1 LASEV
6 RARVLAQGTFA
17 YDIDDEEWLETKD
30 KNALSAS
37 EKSRRARMKAETLG
51 SRSASSPELLETLIP
66 DLCSTGRS
74 GGVYEFGRGIG
85 RYHADMAGLLE
96 AVRTHIESADRDDL
110 SLIWVRGLLSGWRD
124 TDPDAVETFLDKA
137 INDVVWRNWFVE
149 LQVQADLDTR
159 AVDRLL
165 RVLDDGHCPTWQF
178 TYLAIGRSTDP
189 LTVSQIT
196 AIANKLVLRPD
207 RGLFTAIKL
216 LAMVIYCADKKDEQ
230 YKHELG
236 KALPEF
242 LGRVDWSLMN
252 VDRTHIDHDLSVV
265 LEFFLQSAESEE
277 QIAPVIS
284 RMLSR
289 SEMDR
294 VRYGDVRKKALKPF
308 FKYFP
313 RLSLEMICIE
323 GDDGTF
329 QQATELVSDLY
340 SERHESALE
349 LVPAEVLIDWC
360 NEKPDTRYAFAAD
373 TCKLF
378 EKQDDK
384 KVPLAISNT
393 AVALLAA
400 APDKTAVV
408 SRFIRRFRPSVWAG
422 SLADILEAKLSL
434 LDQLAVC
441 NDEAV
446 RSEIELTKDK
456 FKNLIDAERAGE
468 RKMEKSRYSSF
479 E

>member
-1 LASEV
+1 
-6 RARVLAQGTFA
+6 
-17 YDIDDEEWLETKD
+17 
-30 KNALSAS
+30 
-37 EKSRRARMKAETLG
+37 M
-51 SRSASSPELLETLIP
+51 
-66 DLCSTGRS
+66 
-74 GGVYEFGRGIG
+74 
-85 RYHADMAGLLE
+85 
-96 AVRTHIESADRDDL
+96 
-110 SLIWVRGLLSGWRD
+110 
-124 TDPDAVETFLDKA
+124 
-137 INDVVWRNWFVE
+137 
-149 LQVQADLDTR
+149 
-159 AVDRLL
+159 
-165 RVLDDGHCPTWQF
+165 
-178 TYLAIGRSTDP
+178 
-189 LTVSQIT
+189 
-196 AIANKLVLRPD
+196 
-207 RGLFTAIKL
+207 
-216 LAMVIYCADKKDEQ
+216 
-230 YKHELG
+230 
-236 KALPEF
+236 
-242 LGRVDWSLMN
+242 
-252 VDRTHIDHDLSVV
+252 
-265 LEFFLQSAESEE
+265 
-277 QIAPVIS
+277 
-284 RMLSR
+284 
-289 SEMDR
+289 
-294 VRYGDVRKKALKPF
+294 KPF

-446 RSEIELTKDK
+446 RSEIELAKDK
-456 FKNLIDAERAGE
+456 FKNLIDAERARE